1 MGKPYVWGATGPST
15 YDCSGLV
22 GYALTGHHRRIG
34 DASLRQKIFQTGKS
48 LWNIVL
54 FHGAV
59 SPRRNGFHDGADFN
73 SFFPEVGGVDAA
85 PLSGSDECNSHMGSP
100 CL

>member
-1 MGKPYVWGATGPST
+1 MVARLQKGHGAAKVIPVHG
-15 YDCSGLV
+15 
-22 GYALTGHHRRIG
+22 GHHRRIG

-48 LWNIVL
+48 LWNIVI

-59 SPRRNGFHDGADFN
+59 SPGRNGFHDGADFN

-100 CL
+100 FL